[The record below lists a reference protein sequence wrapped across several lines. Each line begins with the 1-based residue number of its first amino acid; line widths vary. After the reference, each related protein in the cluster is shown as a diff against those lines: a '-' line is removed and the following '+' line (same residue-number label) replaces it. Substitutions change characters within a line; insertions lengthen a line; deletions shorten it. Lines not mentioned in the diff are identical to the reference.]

1 MGSLQIDIL
10 GTSFAI
16 QANEDSQYLK
26 KLLNY
31 YSKIAEQI
39 EESGSL
45 KNPLQASILAGIT
58 LCDELYKEKSKNQQI
73 SQHITTAPEDD
84 DETERLTI
92 EMIKKIEQA
101 LS

>member
-26 KLLNY
+26 RLLDY
-31 YSKIAEQI
+31 YRRIAEQI
-39 EESGSL
+39 EQSGSL
-45 KNPLQASILAGIT
+45 KSPLQASILAGIT

-73 SQHITTAPEDD
+73 SQHITSSPSD
-84 DETERLTI
+84 DETERLTL
-92 EMIKKIEQA
+92 EMIKKIDQA
-101 LS
+101 LG